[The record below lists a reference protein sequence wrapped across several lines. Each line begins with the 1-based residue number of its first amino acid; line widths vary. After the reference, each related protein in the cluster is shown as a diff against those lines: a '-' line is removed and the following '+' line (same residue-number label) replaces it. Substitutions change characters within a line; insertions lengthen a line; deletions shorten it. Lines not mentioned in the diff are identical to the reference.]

1 VRIKVKL
8 FANFRDGRFSI
19 EDQEYPPGTRIAD
32 IIEKLG
38 IAPGEIGIIMLESK
52 HAEPEQVL
60 TDGANL
66 ALFPL
71 LGGG

>member
-1 VRIKVKL
+1 MRIKVKL
-8 FANFRDGRFSI
+8 FANFRDGRFVV
-19 EDQEYPPGTRIAD
+19 EDQEYPTGTRIAD

-38 IAPGEIGIIMLESK
+38 IVPSEVGIILLESK

-60 TDGANL
+60 TDGASL

>member
-19 EDQEYPPGTRIAD
+19 EDQEYPSGTRIAD

-38 IAPGEIGIIMLESK
+38 IQPAEIGIILLESK
-52 HAEPEQVL
+52 HAEPEQEL